1 MGSLF
6 RALRRLSNNVGLAWW
21 VRIETRDP
29 NVVYWFGP
37 FLTRNRLKG
46 QLSVFLADLSD
57 EAPSSVT
64 HTVERCCRKEPLTI

>member
-6 RALRRLSNNVGLAWW
+6 RALRSLSNNVGLAWW

-37 FLTRNRLKG
+37 FLTRKG
-46 QLSVFLADLSD
+46 LNVQLSVFLKDLSD

-64 HTVERCCRKEPLTI
+64 HRVERCCRREPLTI